1 MKNSN
6 PGAARRA
13 GPLTVGLGLGLGWSL
28 AIACPT
34 LPSASVEALTA
45 AAAMQRVGDC
55 HPDVLAARDALRGAA
70 ADVTTA
76 GQAPNP
82 QLTVGAGS
90 MSGARGGIG
99 GGSLWSK
106 TFDHQLRVD
115 QLLERGGKAEA
126 RRAAATAQRE
136 AARLTLA
143 DTLRQ
148 AEAGVA
154 RLHAD
159 LWAAQARVQAL
170 SDSVQASEQSLKALE
185 RRVAAGDAPAAD
197 VMRFRAD
204 HARAQA
210 DLQQARGDAR
220 ALQIQLAA
228 AIGALPQADRLQ
240 AERPANPETTTE
252 TTPEAPPTASA
263 SPRAGEAEVERL
275 AQRAD
280 LQAAEQRLRA
290 AEHSRDVAQ
299 ALRTR
304 DVNVGLQVDH
314 YPASA
319 ANPSGS
325 GNTLSVSVSVP
336 LMVRHAYDG
345 EIARAQADVDAARNA
360 YERSREL
367 ALADLQR
374 LRGQLDAAQTRYRLA
389 ATELEP
395 AATQLATALERA
407 YQRGGVGSL
416 ELLEARRNQRAA
428 QVERITAEAEQA
440 KARADWAAALRLPD
454 DASSPAALA
463 PPSSPVAAPAA
474 AR

>member
-1 MKNSN
+1 MKSILRSL
-6 PGAARRA
+6 PWLL
-13 GPLTVGLGLGLGWSL
+13 GPVSL
-28 AIACPT
+28 ATACPP
-34 LPSASVEALTA
+34 LPHEAAEHLSATTA
-45 AAAMQRVGDC
+45 VRRVTDC
-55 HPDVLAARDALRGAA
+55 HPDVLAARDALRGSA
-70 ADVTTA
+70 ADITTA

-90 MSGARGGIG
+90 INTARGGVG

-106 TFDHQLRVD
+106 TFDHQLRLD
-115 QLLERGGKAEA
+115 QLLERGGKAQS
-126 RRAAATAQRE
+126 RRAAASAQHE

-143 DTLRQ
+143 DTLRL
-148 AEAGVA
+148 AEAGA
-154 RLHAD
+154 TRLHAD
-159 LWAAQARVQAL
+159 LWGAQARVEAL
-170 SDSVQASEQSLKALE
+170 TASVQASEQSLQALE

-197 VMRFRAD
+197 VMRFRTD

-210 DLQQARGDAR
+210 DLRQARADAQ
-220 ALQIQLAA
+220 ALQIQLAT
-228 AIGALPQADRLQ
+228 AIGALPLAERLHAERPELGDDASPSAQDPSPGPAVADRL
-240 AERPANPETTTE
+240 P
-252 TTPEAPPTASA
+252 
-263 SPRAGEAEVERL
+263 
-275 AQRAD
+275 QRAD

-290 AEHSRDVAQ
+290 AEFNRDAAQ

-304 DVNVGLQVDH
+304 DVSVGLQVDH

-325 GNTLSVSVSVP
+325 GNTVSVSVSVP

-345 EIARAQADVDAARNA
+345 EIARAQADVDTARNA
-360 YERSREL
+360 YERGREL
-367 ALADLQR
+367 AQADLRR
-374 LRGQLDAAQTRYRLA
+374 LRGQLEAAQARYRLA

-428 QVERITAEAEQA
+428 QVERISAEAELI

-454 DASSPAALA
+454 APPAPAPDPAPSSPAG
-463 PPSSPVAAPAA
+463 APAT